1 MVTVYSLTP
10 APGTKPEDALYA
22 AWDQVQ
28 RARGMAFDPDR
39 PDGWRD
45 GVASLLES
53 VAMPLS
59 LSVSHYKGKPED
71 LRQLAE
77 IASRVRDLLGEVL
90 ALSRPK
96 VSDVIR
102 VSELLITI
110 EIDVAR
116 LRNRTAPAA
125 PASDSGGEPAHL
137 PQAAPQANAASP
149 PCPHPR
155 PWRVEVKT
163 GRVVRAGCTTCQ
175 AS

>member
-1 MVTVYSLTP
+1 MVTVFSLTP

-53 VAMPLS
+53 VALPLS
-59 LSVSHYKGKPED
+59 LSVSHYKGNEAD
-71 LRQLAE
+71 LNQLAR
-77 IASRVRDLLGEVL
+77 IASRVRELLGQVL
-90 ALSRPK
+90 ALSRPRLG
-96 VSDVIR
+96 DVIR
-102 VSELLITI
+102 VSEALITL

-116 LRNRTAPAA
+116 LRNRTTPPRTPTGEALTPIAK
-125 PASDSGGEPAHL
+125 ASQQPNS
-137 PQAAPQANAASP
+137 ASP

-155 PWRVEVKT
+155 PWQVDLRT
-163 GRVVRAGCTTCQ
+163 GRVVRAGCTSCP